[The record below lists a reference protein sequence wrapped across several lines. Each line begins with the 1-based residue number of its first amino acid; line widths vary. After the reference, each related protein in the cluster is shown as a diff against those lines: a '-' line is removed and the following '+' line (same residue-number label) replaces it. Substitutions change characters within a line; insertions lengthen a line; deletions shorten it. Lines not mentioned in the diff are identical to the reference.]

1 MPATLELIPITQQ
14 VLDELNELVPTGVR
28 AIPARDPVAHG
39 VVRRDGGQLVTVTV
53 RLAGSE
59 PMLLERRALERMA
72 RLARIPTALLAEL
85 PDELIRK
92 TLNVQLARRW
102 SWFTHALVQGDRILD
117 WLAPGWKDLELKPSD
132 VATVCARALGDQPCL
147 AGKPDGE
154 WPNLTLLFTTENFWH
169 VFTHS
174 PREKDRHHFCLAV
187 RVDLCGWTLPVVHA
201 VGYRVVCSNGMMAPA
216 GHPGSER
223 KLFATERTAFLEKL
237 HSASLAA
244 VGYIR
249 TVLIPRI
256 EHTIEQKADLEQLI
270 QHLPDRVAQLVRS
283 AYRAEELGGS
293 EYHVVNALTRAAN
306 YEDCPPQW
314 RERLRSL
321 AGELT
326 VGRRCWRCFRPLG

>member
-1 MPATLELIPITQQ
+1 MPATLELTPVTQQ
-14 VLDELNELVPTGVR
+14 VLDELDKLVPTDAH
-28 AIPARDPVAHG
+28 AIPARDPVVHG
-39 VVRRDGGQLVTVTV
+39 VVRRGGGQFVTVTV

-59 PMLLERRALERMA
+59 PKLLDRRALERMA
-72 RLARIPTALLAEL
+72 RLTRIPTALLAEL
-85 PDELIRK
+85 SDDLI
-92 TLNVQLARRW
+92 LQNVNFQLRRRW
-102 SWFTHALVQGDRILD
+102 SWFTHAVVRDDRILD
-117 WLAPGWKDLELKPSD
+117 WMAPGWKDLDLKPSD
-132 VATVCARALGDQPCL
+132 VAAVCGNTLGDQPCL
-147 AGKPDGE
+147 AAKPDGE

-174 PREKDRHHFCLAV
+174 PREKDRHHFFLGV
-187 RVDLCGWTLPVVHA
+187 RVDLCGWTVPVVHA
-201 VGYRVVCSNGMMAPA
+201 VGYRVVCSNGMMALA

-223 KLFATERTAFLEKL
+223 KLFATERTAFLDKL
-237 HSASLAA
+237 RRASFEA

-326 VGRRCWRCFRPLG
+326 VGRRCWRCFRPVG